1 MARVG
6 SWLKGIAILIALVI
20 AVFFGWNAT
29 QNKSTG
35 PPAPAASLSDMRSL
49 NTALHTYQSK
59 YGHYPDTLQD
69 LGVAAN
75 GPSSEHGAGLIG
87 PKLVGG
93 SLHGY
98 RFTYLKRVQG
108 YYIHGEPT
116 NSENKVHLFTDET
129 LEIKFELEKPAG
141 PDSTVIQ

>member
-6 SWLKGIAILIALVI
+6 SWLMGIVILIALVI
-20 AVFFGWNAT
+20 AAFFGWNAM
-29 QNKSTG
+29 QNKSAG
-35 PPAPAASLSDMRSL
+35 PQAPAASISDMRSL

-69 LGVAAN
+69 LAVAAN

-87 PKLVGG
+87 SKLAGG

-98 RFTYLKRVQG
+98 RFTYAKRAQG

-116 NSENKVHLFTDET
+116 DTENKVHLFTDES
-129 LEIKFELEKPAG
+129 LEVKFELEKPAG
-141 PDSTVIQ
+141 PDSIVVQ